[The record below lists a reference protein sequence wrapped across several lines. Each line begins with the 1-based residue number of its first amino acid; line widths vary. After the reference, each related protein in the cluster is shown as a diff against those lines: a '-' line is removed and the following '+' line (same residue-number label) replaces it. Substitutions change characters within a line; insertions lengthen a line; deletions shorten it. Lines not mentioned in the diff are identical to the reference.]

1 MKDISKLNV
10 FIFCLLISSIFAKNP
25 HSRLFSRKNKTFDSN
40 KNKHAYNYTYSYGT
54 HFRNRKGGCCPF
66 KFGLGAV
73 LLSLWSAL
81 LVLYFLLN
89 RRKNTF
95 TVILPNQVN
104 NVPNNYM
111 NV

>member
-1 MKDISKLNV
+1 MKDISKLSL
-10 FIFCLLISSIFAKNP
+10 FIFCLLISSIFAKTP
-25 HSRLFSRKNKTFDSN
+25 YSRLFSRKNNTFGFN
-40 KNKHAYNYTYSYGT
+40 KNKYAYNYTYRYGT
-54 HFRNRKGGCCPF
+54 NFRNRKAGCCPLR
-66 KFGLGAV
+66 FGLGAL

-89 RRKNTF
+89 RRKKTF

-104 NVPNNYM
+104 NVSNIYM